1 MAGRNIDEKLRCSF
15 CNKTQDQV
23 KKLIAGHNGVY
34 ICDECVEICSDI
46 LDEEF
51 ETETDA
57 KEVVDGMNI
66 NLLKPKQI
74 KEFLDDYVIGQD
86 DAKKVLAV
94 AVYNHYKRIMSQ
106 ADLDVELQ
114 KSNILM
120 LGPTG
125 SGKTFL
131 AQNLARLLNVPF
143 AIADATTLT
152 EPKDF
157 EKTMDA
163 PIVLV
168 KVDGRLR
175 ELHKQLKKDCELE
188 FVTTKDEIGHKTY
201 QRSLS
206 LLLVKAVYHVGGYD
220 KIRHVMLHFSAGSGF
235 FYTVD
240 GDITLNQAF
249 LDEVKAYMHEQV
261 EKAVPIY
268 KRSVDTHE
276 ARERFRLH
284 GMTDKDR
291 LFRYRRVSRVNLYSL
306 GDFEDYYYGFMT
318 YDTSYLKYFDLYLY
332 DDGFVLQMPEKKA
345 PETVPAANLSPK
357 VFQVQRES
365 ERWGEQMGISTVA
378 DLNERITKGNIQQM
392 MLIAE
397 ALQEQKIAKIAEQI
411 AERKQVKFVLIAGP
425 SSSGKTTFCNRL
437 SIQLSAHGLTPH
449 PISLDN
455 YYVNRVDT
463 PRDEN
468 GDYDFECLEA
478 LDIELLNRDMTALLN
493 GERVELPYFN
503 FKTGK
508 REYKGNF
515 IQMKETDVLVLEG
528 IHGLNEKLTWSL
540 PSESKFRI
548 YISALTQINVDEHN
562 RIPTTDGRL
571 IRRMVRD
578 SRTRATSA
586 KETIAMWPSV
596 RRGEDRNIFPNQEKA
611 DVMFNSA
618 LVYELSVLKLYAEPL
633 LFQIEEG
640 EPEYQEAKR
649 LLKFLDYFV
658 GVPIEDIPKNS
669 ILREFVGGSCFDV

>member
-1 MAGRNIDEKLRCSF
+1 MIQVTIDGKGYEYPENCSYYE
-15 CNKTQDQV
+15 
-23 KKLIAGHNGVY
+23 IA
-34 ICDECVEICSDI
+34 
-46 LDEEF
+46 
-51 ETETDA
+51 
-57 KEVVDGMNI
+57 
-66 NLLKPKQI
+66 
-74 KEFLDDYVIGQD
+74 
-86 DAKKVLAV
+86 
-94 AVYNHYKRIMSQ
+94 
-106 ADLDVELQ
+106 
-114 KSNILM
+114 
-120 LGPTG
+120 
-125 SGKTFL
+125 
-131 AQNLARLLNVPF
+131 
-143 AIADATTLT
+143 
-152 EPKDF
+152 KDF

-175 ELHKQLKKDCELE
+175 ELHKQLKKKCELE

-640 EPEYQEAKR
+640 ETEYQEAKR